1 MTTNVLSVPSGS
13 MMHPGSR
20 MKRHLLRSPE
30 VFSSLMDV
38 MFPWRS
44 ALQMMASRYRMS
56 FLPFLSLVPRMATGI
71 GADLE
76 QSRFLMLS
84 VVWCIECLLV
94 KMDMKGQYLHFLQG
108 QWTDGVIGHL
118 REKCAKCVFHGVD
131 IYPSEGKRYQ
141 VASA

>member
-1 MTTNVLSVPSGS
+1 MSYFTLVTTNLLPVPSGS

-44 ALQMMASRYRMS
+44 ASQMMASRYRIS

-94 KMDMKGQYLHFLQG
+94 KMDMKVQYLHFSTG
-108 QWTDGVIGHL
+108 T
-118 REKCAKCVFHGVD
+118 VD
-131 IYPSEGKRYQ
+131 K
-141 VASA
+141 